1 MIHERGRGWVAAF
14 DDGIA
19 GFAVADRARANL
31 WALFVDP
38 ELEGRGIGRRLHD
51 AAVGWLFE
59 NAETQ
64 PIGGRTYY

>member
-1 MIHERGRGWVAAF
+1 MIHERGRGWVVAF

-59 NAETQ
+59 NAETW